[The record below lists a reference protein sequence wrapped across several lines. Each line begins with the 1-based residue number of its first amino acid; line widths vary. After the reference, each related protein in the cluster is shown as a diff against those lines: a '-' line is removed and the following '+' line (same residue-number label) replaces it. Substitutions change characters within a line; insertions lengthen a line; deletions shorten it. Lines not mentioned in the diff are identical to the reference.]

1 MGDCY
6 DALGDLE
13 EAVKCHE
20 QHLATALKLKS
31 LRDQERAYR
40 GLGHS
45 HKRLGNLQ
53 QALVCFEKRLVVA
66 HELNSAEAKAVAYG
80 DLGHIHSTLGN
91 FEQAIS
97 CLEHQISIARYST
110 TESTCV
116 VDQVNYEPLTEDV
129 AFPGS

>member
-1 MGDCY
+1 MVPTLVLDIGNRSYNVMYLLQGRAFGNLGDCY

-31 LRDQERAYR
+31 SRDQERAYR

-53 QALVCFEKRLVVA
+53 QALVSVQTMSSCR
-66 HELNSAEAKAVAYG
+66 
-80 DLGHIHSTLGN
+80 HI
-91 FEQAIS
+91 Q
-97 CLEHQISIARYST
+97 
-110 TESTCV
+110 
-116 VDQVNYEPLTEDV
+116 
-129 AFPGS
+129 